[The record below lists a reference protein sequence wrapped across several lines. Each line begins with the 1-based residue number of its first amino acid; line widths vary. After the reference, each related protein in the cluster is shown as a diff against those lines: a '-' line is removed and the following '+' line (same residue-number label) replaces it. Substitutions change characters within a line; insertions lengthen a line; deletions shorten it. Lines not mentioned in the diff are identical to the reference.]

1 MKSQEHVLMCI
12 MAESS
17 AGKDSL
23 ITELCSRN
31 GWTQLCSY
39 TTRDRR
45 EGEGETHRFID
56 EDFYNQIKFS
66 NQLAA
71 YTYINGNH
79 YFSTIDQL
87 YESDFYAIDPI
98 GVESLKQLNLP
109 NLRIVTVYINVP
121 EDIRKERAE
130 KRGDNMD
137 VYRARCLDERQ
148 QFRNMKKN
156 MNVDYVVPNLD
167 LAKAYSVLKW
177 IANAEGIWRNHHEE
191 SNDEWEGK

>member
-1 MKSQEHVLMCI
+1 MDKEHVLVCV

-17 AGKDSL
+17 AGKDRLVS
-23 ITELCSRN
+23 ELCNRN

-45 EGEGETHRFID
+45 NGEGETHRFID
-56 EDFYNQIKFS
+56 EDFYNRIKLSDQI
-66 NQLAA
+66 AA
-71 YTYINGNH
+71 YTFINGNH

-87 YESDFYAIDPI
+87 YESDYYIIDPI
-98 GVESLKQLNLP
+98 GLQSLKALHLP
-109 NLRIVTVYINVP
+109 NLRIVSVYINVP
-121 EDIRKERAE
+121 ENVRKERAE

-156 MNVDYVVPNLD
+156 MDVDYVVSNLD
-167 LAKAYSVLKW
+167 FAKAYSVLKW
-177 IANAEGIWRNHHEE
+177 VSNAEGVWRNHNEE
-191 SNDEWEGK
+191 SNDEWEDK